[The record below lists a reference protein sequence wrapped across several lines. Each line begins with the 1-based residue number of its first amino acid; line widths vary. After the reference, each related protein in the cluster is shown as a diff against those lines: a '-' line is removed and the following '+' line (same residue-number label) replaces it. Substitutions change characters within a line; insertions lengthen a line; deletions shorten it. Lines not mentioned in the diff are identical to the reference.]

1 MRVRNIVFAILCIV
15 LVGILVILFYADAI
29 KHSEAGDLTDISL
42 AKVNAYEKELES
54 LNRKLTEARQEALVA
69 PVPMMVF
76 TFEVS
81 TPEMVD
87 KMLEFTQKYSLKPAI
102 VLDIDLEDEELQA
115 LLSYIDT
122 ETYNVAFT
130 GEPFNESCMPRL
142 LELREAVSKTS
153 LKDTGLFI
161 LREASYCSAN
171 VELLRSNGFAGYTV
185 YTDYARVTNKDGDMY
200 YCDYSYIVQT
210 GTVITERLKYMITGG
225 TTMVMIFDL
234 NAYEQKR
241 FKDNTV
247 RELVEDV
254 YFYRDSGKMVVGNIE
269 DAFEA
274 FENREATEAENLR
287 VFEEE
292 YAADL
297 ARKAELERLIN
308 EYYYQK

>member
-1 MRVRNIVFAILCIV
+1 MRVRNMVIAILCIV
-15 LVGILVILFYADAI
+15 LAGCLIILFYADAI
-29 KHSEAGDLTDISL
+29 KNNEAGNLTDIGM
-42 AKVNAYEKELES
+42 ATVNAYEKELVS
-54 LNRKLTEARQEALVA
+54 INRRLSEAREQALVA
-69 PVPMMVF
+69 PMPMMVF
-76 TFEVS
+76 TFGVS

-87 KMLEFTQKYSLKPAI
+87 KMLEFTQMYSLKPAL
-102 VLDIDLEDEELQA
+102 VLDIDIKDEDLKA
-115 LLSYIDT
+115 VLDYIGA
-122 ETYNVAFT
+122 ETCNVAFT

-153 LKDTGLFI
+153 LTDTGLFI

-241 FKDNTV
+241 
-247 RELVEDV
+247 
-254 YFYRDSGKMVVGNIE
+254 
-269 DAFEA
+269 
-274 FENREATEAENLR
+274 
-287 VFEEE
+287 
-292 YAADL
+292 
-297 ARKAELERLIN
+297 
-308 EYYYQK
+308 